1 MEPNIF
7 LLIIIIIILLYYLI
21 DFINTRRSNIDIIN
35 SGFDRI
41 KYGIA
46 NKFRY
51 YDY

>member
-21 DFINTRRSNIDIIN
+21 DFINTRRSNIDIS

-46 NKFRY
+46 NKFRD